1 MRKINLIVIL
11 ILLVSSC
18 APDYDEVEPALY
30 DVQINQETRVSIES
44 PVSGYQF
51 SEHRYY
57 TTLFSGT
64 NVSQA
69 EKDKM
74 VSTYP
79 KGTKITYATTSNGM
93 LEVTEKTVTHEI
105 SRK

>member
-1 MRKINLIVIL
+1 
-11 ILLVSSC
+11 VSSC
-18 APDYDEVEPALY
+18 TPDYDDVEPALY

-44 PVSGYQF
+44 PVSGYKF
-51 SEHRYY
+51 SESRYY

-64 NVSQA
+64 NITQS

-79 KGTKITYATTSNGM
+79 EGIKITYATLKDGR